1 MRSALPFDA
10 LAREGV
16 PVRRRHRLTDDA
28 FKGCAPG
35 IALARRPCV
44 RPVPPLP
51 FEWRRLP
58 VRPLIGFCLRRRRA
72 RAARTPI
79 DASAQRAAS
88 IGVRRRLDKNRRRS
102 VPAPPAG
109 TRCAP
114 ARAPLGFL
122 RRRLG
127 GPTPAWLLAPQ
138 ARQALACQ
146 AACAAGLPAHL
157 GTPGCSRLSSDPAGG
172 PTGRSARYHRVRDH
186 TRRWAPCPAPAEHAL
201 PSALGTR
208 CVCSASHLARARHAH
223 SRGTSTLRRLRA
235 AGVPGQCRQP
245 VPAGAERATPS
256 VRRR

>member
-1 MRSALPFDA
+1 MPLRAGPAFAQSRRCHSNGVGCLSDPW
-10 LAREGV
+10 LASVCAAGARAQ
-16 PVRRRHRLTDDA
+16 RARRLTQ
-28 FKGCAPG
+28 
-35 IALARRPCV
+35 AR
-44 RPVPPLP
+44 
-51 FEWRRLP
+51 
-58 VRPLIGFCLRRRRA
+58 
-72 RAARTPI
+72 
-79 DASAQRAAS
+79 SAQRQSAS
-88 IGVRRRLDKNRRRS
+88 VGDSTRTKNRRRS

-201 PSALGTR
+201 PGALGTR
-208 CVCSASHLARARHAH
+208 CVLAPHLATAQLTVPL
-223 SRGTSTLRRLRA
+223 GERA
-235 AGVPGQCRQP
+235 ACAALCCAPC
-245 VPAGAERATPS
+245 AGTRS
-256 VRRR
+256 S